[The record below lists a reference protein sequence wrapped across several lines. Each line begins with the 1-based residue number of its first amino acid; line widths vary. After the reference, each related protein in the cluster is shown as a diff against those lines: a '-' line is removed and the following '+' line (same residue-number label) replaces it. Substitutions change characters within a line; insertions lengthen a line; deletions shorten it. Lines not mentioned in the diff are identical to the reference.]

1 MASRGR
7 ASRTEAPPPTE
18 AARKIVEKNHN
29 LRPFALESLPK
40 HANSRDVLYRTLRVL
55 RCFILLPCTCPSS
68 RCHGCEP
75 GYKAPLVA
83 SSYLGQGMRG
93 KAHPYCRVFEF
104 LVSIVDGL
112 GATTITEEVLFKHLG
127 QQV

>member
-1 MASRGR
+1 MFAWLQILVARILQWPRILQPIVAYSCIGCYLCESEPRIWASEMASRGR

-83 SSYLGQGMRG
+83 
-93 KAHPYCRVFEF
+93 A
-104 LVSIVDGL
+104 
-112 GATTITEEVLFKHLG
+112 
-127 QQV
+127 